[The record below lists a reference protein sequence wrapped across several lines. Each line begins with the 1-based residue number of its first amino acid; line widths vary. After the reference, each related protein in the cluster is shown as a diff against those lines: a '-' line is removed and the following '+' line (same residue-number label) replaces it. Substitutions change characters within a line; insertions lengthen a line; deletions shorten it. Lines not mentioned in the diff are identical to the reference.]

1 MTDQTIHS
9 IRPVKTLAE
18 RAADLEA
25 RERILLE
32 QIERQRDE
40 LQETVLQRS
49 AIEYEQR
56 RGIASTLR
64 RKGPAP
70 DWAQL
75 LKLDEKERKSVRNAR
90 TKALTDLHLRRA
102 WVAWGKHA
110 QIIVAFELSKTDVGE
125 MFWVRDGLFELL
137 PHLKPAL
144 PGFRCVGISHDGL
157 YSLQYFLL
165 CSIKGDRFQIVRA
178 FTGPVDEL
186 VFESS
191 TLQGALEFVQK
202 NLAR

>member
-25 RERILLE
+25 RERALAE
-32 QIERQRDE
+32 QIARQNDE
-40 LQETVLQRS
+40 LRETVLQRC

-70 DWAQL
+70 DWSQL
-75 LKLDEKERKSVRNAR
+75 LKLDEKERKSTRNAR
-90 TKALTDLHLRRA
+90 TKALAELHLRRG
-102 WVAWGKHA
+102 WVAWGAHP
-110 QIIVAFELSKTDVGE
+110 QIVIAFELSKSDVGE
-125 MFWVRDGLFELL
+125 MFWVRDGLTEIL
-137 PHLKPAL
+137 PHLKPAI
-144 PGFRCVGISHDGL
+144 PGFRIVGISHDGP

-165 CSIKGDRFQIVRA
+165 CSVKGDRFQIVRA
-178 FTGPVDEL
+178 PEGPVEEVVL
-186 VFESS
+186 ETS
-191 TLQGALEFVQK
+191 TLQGALEYVQK